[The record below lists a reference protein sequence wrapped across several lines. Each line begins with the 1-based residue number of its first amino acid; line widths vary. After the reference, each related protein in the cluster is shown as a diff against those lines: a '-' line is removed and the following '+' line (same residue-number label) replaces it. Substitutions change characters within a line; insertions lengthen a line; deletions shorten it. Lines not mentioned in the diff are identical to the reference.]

1 MGGGYLY
8 VQWKQTA
15 CDGSGI
21 ENVWKI
27 NIKKGIILYF
37 NDKLFYS
44 SKLFSNVEKHS
55 FKAKAHTTKIIQQN
69 PSKSENYLY
78 ISVL

>member
-15 CDGSGI
+15 CNGSGI

-27 NIKKGIILYF
+27 NIEKRVLFLYF
-37 NDKLFYS
+37 NDKNFYS
-44 SKLFSNVEKHS
+44 K
-55 FKAKAHTTKIIQQN
+55 
-69 PSKSENYLY
+69 
-78 ISVL
+78 